1 MKSVF
6 EFGKEWR
13 EIPEFAG
20 YFASADGEILS
31 LVKKASRPRIL
42 KQQTNGRGYRYVF
55 LYRNKEMS
63 KMFVHRAV
71 LMSWVRMPEEWEEGR
86 HLNDN
91 PNENSLENLAW
102 GSRQDNVDDKRRNG
116 RIPFGESVTSS
127 KLTEDDVTEIRRLY
141 GKGISSQEL
150 AELYH
155 ISKGQ
160 VMKTVRGGSWSH
172 LSFEK
177 ELPKHSSKRKTPMR
191 DFEIQRGTAA
201 LLANAQA
208 RRKPREM
215 IPCACGCGTVICSV
229 NERGRSKKYV
239 KGHNQRNKH
248 WRWNDAKD

>member
-31 LVKKASRPRIL
+31 LAKSASKPYIL
-42 KQQTNGRGYRYVF
+42 KQQANRWNYRYVF
-55 LYRNKEMS
+55 LYRNKEMR

-71 LMSWVRMPEEWEEGR
+71 LMAWVRMPEEWEEGR

-91 PNENSLENLAW
+91 PSENYLENLAW
-102 GSRQDNVDDKRRNG
+102 GSRQDNVDDKRKNG
-116 RIPFGESVTSS
+116 RIPIGEDVSAA
-127 KLTEDDVTEIRRLY
+127 KLTEGEVTELRRLY
-141 GKGISSQEL
+141 GEGVSSQEL
-150 AELYH
+150 ADMYH

-160 VMKTVRGGSWSH
+160 VTKTVRGGSWSH
-172 LSFEK
+172 LPLNREM
-177 ELPKHSSKRKTPMR
+177 PKHSSKRKTPMR
-191 DFEIQRGTAA
+191 DFEIRRGTAA
-201 LLANAQA
+201 LLANAQE

-215 IPCACGCGTVICSV
+215 IPCACGCGTIICSA